1 MEQMIR
7 QASSDEI
14 KTIVELKL
22 RMFEE
27 AGIKHYLKATA
38 ASSIYE
44 NYCELYR
51 NLLGVH
57 FVVEEDDEIVA
68 CAGAF
73 LKSDIPYCF
82 YEPDQY
88 GFIGDVY
95 VMPEYRNRGYAR
107 RLTEEAISWLQ
118 AGGVMTIR
126 LLASPAG
133 RHLYETMGFKPTH
146 EMELKL

>member
-1 MEQMIR
+1 MIR
-7 QASSDEI
+7 QATLDEI
-14 KTIVELKL
+14 KTIVELKI

-27 AGIKHYLKATA
+27 AGIKHYLKAHA
-38 ASSIYE
+38 ESSVYDK
-44 NYCELYR
+44 YCEMYR
-51 NLLGVH
+51 NFLGIH
-57 FVVEEDDEIVA
+57 FVMEEEGRIVA

-88 GFIGDVY
+88 GFIGDIY
-95 VMPEYRNRGYAR
+95 VMPEYRKRGFAR
-107 RLTEEAISWLQ
+107 RLTEETIGWLQ
-118 AGGVMTIR
+118 ACGVKTIR
-126 LLASPAG
+126 LLASPDG

>member
-1 MEQMIR
+1 MPQLIR
-7 QASSDEI
+7 QAIAEEI
-14 KTIVELKL
+14 KTIVELKIK
-22 RMFEE
+22 MFEE
-27 AGIKHYLKATA
+27 AGIKHYLKAD
-38 ASSIYE
+38 ASAEIHATYGE
-44 NYCELYR
+44 MYR
-51 NLLGVH
+51 NLLAIH
-57 FVVEEDDEIVA
+57 FVLEEEGRIVA

-82 YEPDQY
+82 YEPDRY

-118 AGGVMTIR
+118 AGEVKTIR
-126 LLASPAG
+126 LLASPDG